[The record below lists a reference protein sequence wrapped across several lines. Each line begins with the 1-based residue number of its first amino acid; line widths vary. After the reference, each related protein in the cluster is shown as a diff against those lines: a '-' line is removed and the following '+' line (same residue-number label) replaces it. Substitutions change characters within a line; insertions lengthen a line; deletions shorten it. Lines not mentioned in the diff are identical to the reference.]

1 VTFHAALRNAHAHN
15 NVHAKPDGSAFG
27 GDASGPSGLH
37 YSVDYSAQVAGS
49 PSSLLY

>member
-1 VTFHAALRNAHAHN
+1 MTFHEALRNAHSHN

-27 GDASGPSGLH
+27 GDASGPSGVDH
-37 YSVDYSAQVAGS
+37 TVDYSAQVAGS